1 MAMPN
6 FKLHYRLNGPEVFS
20 AFVSY
25 WLILQTIREAP
36 IGEGERVINPIYT

>member
-6 FKLHYRLNGPEVFS
+6 FKLHRLNGPQVFS
-20 AFVSY
+20 AVVSY
-25 WLILQTIREAP
+25 WLILQTIREAT